1 MRCSL
6 SVNIKHFKVAS
17 FFILLVCNVA
27 LQYLLSFL
35 AEWKFKW
42 KNGACRGPPKT
53 WIQNS
58 CASLQKGISWFC
70 LISAKSYRPTSCK
83 SLGENEHEYWCMHAP
98 WSHLQSALIFYPLKS
113 RRCKSHQES
122 PWQPDITGCWTMAVI
137 SWECWQSRVELQVA
151 VINI

>member
-1 MRCSL
+1 MQVSSYYLCVMLHCNICCL
-6 SVNIKHFKVAS
+6 SWLSENLS
-17 FFILLVCNVA
+17 ERMERPEDLL
-27 LQYLLSFL
+27 
-35 AEWKFKW
+35 K
-42 KNGACRGPPKT
+42 PT

-58 CASLQKGISWFC
+58 CASLQKGLSWFC